1 MAIVTGANSKV
12 MIGANVIGS
21 ITSVSFSPQ
30 VEINKVTALQDSAQK
45 VIPGTQTFSGSV
57 SCKLDTADT
66 NGQLALINGFIN
78 GTEVTFKIYTDIAG
92 NHFWTGNGFIKSMPH
107 KIAGG
112 KAVTEVEFQYE
123 SNGAWTYA

>member
-12 MIGANVIGS
+12 MIGSNVVGS

-30 VEINKVTALQDSAQK
+30 AEINKVTALGDNYQK
-45 VIPGTQTFSGSV
+45 VIPGTMTFSGSMT
-57 SCKLDTADT
+57 CKLDTGDT
-66 NGQLALINGFIN
+66 NGQVALINAFIGGN
-78 GTEVTFKIYTDIAG
+78 SVSFKIYTDTAHYWSG
-92 NHFWTGNGFIKSMPH
+92 SGYIKSMPH

-123 SNGAWTYA
+123 SDGQWTYT

>member
-30 VEINKVTALQDSAQK
+30 VEINKVTALGDSAQK
-45 VIPGTQTFSGSV
+45 VLPGTQTFSGSM

-66 NGQLALINGFIN
+66 NGQVALINAFIG
-78 GTEVTFKIYTDIAG
+78 GTALSFKIYTDAT
-92 NHFWTGNGFIKSMPH
+92 HYWSGNGYIKSMPH

-123 SNGAWTYA
+123 SDGAWAYA